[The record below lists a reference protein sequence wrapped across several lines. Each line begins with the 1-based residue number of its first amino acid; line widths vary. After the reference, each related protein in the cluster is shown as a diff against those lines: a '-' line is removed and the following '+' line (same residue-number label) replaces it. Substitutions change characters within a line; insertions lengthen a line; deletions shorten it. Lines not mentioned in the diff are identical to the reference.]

1 MMLSNFIKD
10 KVDFIKNIQ
19 KAQMKS
25 LSMQNRQSGQVTTG
39 LVPFNSSLIL
49 NKVKS
54 QNEHFLNATS
64 SLETNNTS
72 QFN

>member
-25 LSMQNRQSGQVTTG
+25 LSMQNRQSG
-39 LVPFNSSLIL
+39 
-49 NKVKS
+49 
-54 QNEHFLNATS
+54 
-64 SLETNNTS
+64 
-72 QFN
+72 